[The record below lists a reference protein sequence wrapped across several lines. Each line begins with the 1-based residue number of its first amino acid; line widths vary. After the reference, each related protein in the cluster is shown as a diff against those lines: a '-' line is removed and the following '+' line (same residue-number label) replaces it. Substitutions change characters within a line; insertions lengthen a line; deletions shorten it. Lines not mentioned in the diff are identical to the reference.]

1 LITLVRAR
9 TAGRVGSH
17 GDPERRRGEELVGEV
32 DAVLKGGDGGAGE
45 LHGITAKLPEM
56 TVWLEKGRSKL
67 TTARWLTAD
76 GECGG
81 GPVEK
86 KSRKRIAAVR
96 ADISSRREL
105 LVMLWD

>member
-1 LITLVRAR
+1 VVLLITLARAR
-9 TAGRVGSH
+9 TVGRVGSH
-17 GDPERRRGEELVGEV
+17 GDPEQQRGEELISEV
-32 DAVLKGGDGGAGE
+32 DPVLKGGDGGAGE
-45 LHGITAKLPEM
+45 LHGI
-56 TVWLEKGRSKL
+56 
-67 TTARWLTAD
+67 TAD

-86 KSRKRIAAVR
+86 KSRKRIMAVR